1 MMLVLSWLKQ
11 RITGAPQV
19 ASGLLVVFLMVLGSA
34 GVYSAV
40 AGVKSM
46 IVAARDGY
54 WRSMQA
60 ENERNHQRQRQE
72 ADDRA
77 GRAVEEARAT
87 QETLEETRERVRQLE
102 AALRAATTKSG
113 NPIIYPKE
121 LVEEMIK

>member
-19 ASGLLVVFLMVLGSA
+19 VSGVLIAAMMVLGGA

-40 AGVKSM
+40 AGIKSA

-60 ENERNHQRQRQE
+60 ESERNHQRQRQA

-77 GRAVEEARAT
+77 GQAVEEARAT
-87 QETLEETRERVRQLE
+87 QETLEETRERVRRLE
-102 AALRAATTKSG
+102 AALQAATTKSG